1 MGGTAPLADV
11 VIRRAEPSDA
21 AGIALTFRSRQ
32 ASLGTLQNPYP
43 SVAQWTER
51 LGRNATL
58 NYILVALAGD
68 DIVGHAGLHGSENP
82 RRAHAW
88 GLGIS
93 VRDDWQNRRVG
104 TRLMQALI
112 DLADNWLGAL
122 RIELTVYVDN
132 QHALR
137 MYRNLGFEIEG
148 THRAY
153 SLRDGRYTDT
163 YAMARLHPHPPQ
175 LPPATPANS

>member
-1 MGGTAPLADV
+1 VSEL

-21 AGIALTFRSRQ
+21 EGVALTFRSRQ

-43 SVAQWTER
+43 SIARWTER
-51 LGRNATL
+51 LSRASTVD
-58 NYILVALAGD
+58 YVLVALADGQ
-68 DIVGHAGLHGSENP
+68 IVGHAGLHGNENP

-88 GLGIS
+88 MLGMS

-104 TRLMQALI
+104 TRLMEALI

-132 QHALR
+132 EHAQRL
-137 MYRNLGFEIEG
+137 YRRFGFAVEG
-148 THRAY
+148 THHAY
-153 SLRDGRYTDT
+153 SLREGQFTDT
-163 YAMARLHPHPPQ
+163 YAMARLHPRPPS
-175 LPPATPANS
+175 LPGAAA